1 MNKRQFS
8 GLVSS
13 LVLISTISLS
23 SCSSSDVEDNS
34 QVVYDPEGNAG
45 VKPEFVISI
54 PRSVVGSTRMSNDV
68 TQNEGTSEQFR
79 GLDNIH
85 MIPFASVPTTTSS
98 SLSDIMGLSSIQAL
112 NKQGTLNYKVYAD
125 QYVPL
130 GTKHFLF
137 YAKAIDNDA
146 DVDITSMSDKFKYGV
161 IHATGLSNGTFT
173 NPNGVSFSLEQ
184 INTNSS
190 EQAGNTVGRNIIQ
203 LMSGLANTTV
213 SSASAPDNA
222 WSTTTN
228 LILARLYRNFI
239 GTTVSSSSS
248 VAAILAMLY
257 NGFERV
263 PVGSPARQ
271 LADALKSKINDAC
284 SSTPIFD
291 STQPVSLISDYSGYP
306 GNIGLPDGAARV
318 RWDATNQIFVD
329 ITANYNQNLKMPIT
343 DYVYPAALWYYVS
356 TPLKASNTI
365 KSTEYDEQANWNS
378 VISNVYKGAADEV
391 GASTLSVALT
401 EPVQYAV
408 GRIETKITMGT
419 GTFYDGNGDEV
430 VIGNGYKLKGLLIG
444 GQNSCGFD
452 FASRGNESQ
461 TIYDVNM
468 ASSITAKPG
477 VTTSANQ
484 TLALE
489 TKKDQVIYAALELVN
504 GGEQFM
510 GFDGIIPAGGTFY
523 LPTVLNP
530 QAAANYVSGTRDKIV
545 MKDHV
550 TKLTV
555 TIKNGTNTPPD
566 RNGDGNPDKYVLD
579 PNDVPIGVDADGDG
593 QVDPYD
599 IDGDGSPDAFI
610 TDPDKGGPGWD
621 TDGDGYVDLPVLP
634 DPTTGLYPTYPNTP
648 GGLGNA
654 TNGIPNLASPGIE
667 LGTSV
672 NLDWQ
677 EGLILTPNI

>member
-8 GLVSS
+8 GLMSTMA
-13 LVLISTISLS
+13 LLSTIWLA
-23 SCSSSDVEDNS
+23 SCSSSDVEDNPN
-34 QVVYDPEGNAG
+34 VVYDPDGKAS

-54 PRSVVGSTRMSNDV
+54 PRSVVGGTRMSNEV
-68 TQNEGTSEQFR
+68 TQNEGSSDQFR
-79 GLDNIH
+79 GLDYIRL
-85 MIPFASVPTTTSS
+85 IPFASVPTTTSS
-98 SLSDIMGLSSIQAL
+98 SLSNIMGLSSIQAL

-125 QYVPL
+125 QFVPL
-130 GTKHFLF
+130 GTKYFLF

-146 DVDITSMSDKFKYGV
+146 DVAITSMADKFKYGV
-161 IHATGLSNGTFT
+161 IHATGLSSSTFT

-184 INTNSS
+184 INTNAS
-190 EQAGNTVGRNIIQ
+190 EQAGNGIGRNIIQ

-213 SSASAPDNA
+213 SGATAPDDA

-228 LILARLYRNFI
+228 VILSRLYRNFI

-248 VAAILAMLY
+248 LAAILAMIYTGL
-257 NGFERV
+257 ERV
-263 PVGSPARQ
+263 PVGSPARA
-271 LADALKSKINDAC
+271 LADALKSKIDDAC
-284 SSTPIFD
+284 SSTPLSD
-291 STQPVSLISDYSGYP
+291 STLPVSLISDYSGYP

-318 RWDATNQIFVD
+318 RWDATNRIFVD
-329 ITANYNQNLKMPIT
+329 ITANYNQNLKMAIT

-356 TPLKASNTI
+356 TPLKASNAI
-365 KSTEYDEQANWNS
+365 KSTEYDAQANWSS
-378 VISNVYKGAADEV
+378 VISNVYSGAADEV

-408 GRIETKITMGT
+408 GRIETKITMGS
-419 GTFYDGNGDEV
+419 GTFYDGNGNEV
-430 VIGNGYKLKGLLIG
+430 ATGTGYTLKGLLIG
-444 GQNSCGFD
+444 GQNSCGYD
-452 FASRGNESQ
+452 FSSRGNESQ

-477 VTTSANQ
+477 TTTSANQ

-504 GGEQFM
+504 GGEEFM

-523 LPTVLNP
+523 LTTVLDP
-530 QAAANYVSGTRDKIV
+530 QSAANYVSGTRDKIV

-566 RNGDGNPDKYVLD
+566 RNGDGNPDKYVTD
-579 PNDVPIGVDADGDG
+579 PSGVPIGVDADGDG

-599 IDGDGSPDAFI
+599 IDGDGTPDAFI
-610 TDPDKGGPGWD
+610 TDPTKGGPGWD
-621 TDGDGYVDLPVLP
+621 TDGDGLVDLPVLP
-634 DPTTGLYPTYPNTP
+634 DPVTGQYPTYPNIP